1 MLGSQTQLPTV
12 TTAVQPMLQAGAGL
26 LKFAH
31 ESASA
36 AGTANAAMTAQTAVA
51 FHTLLSMN
59 PSLFELRSRLPN
71 RRVVL
76 HRVTI
81 NSFCKR
87 GAASGTPARA
97 RAELEPSFTFLGQA
111 DILRGDR

>member
-12 TTAVQPMLQAGAGL
+12 TTVVQLMLQAGAGL

-71 RRVVL
+71 RRLVL
-76 HRVTI
+76 HRVPI
-81 NSFCKR
+81 NTLPT
-87 GAASGTPARA
+87 SGTRA
-97 RAELEPSFTFLGQA
+97 RAELEPPFSRPAST
-111 DILRGDR
+111 R